1 MIDQTSKTKAGTSPE
16 FTLGQ
21 EIANAITHGTG
32 AALAIA
38 GLIVLVVT
46 AATRGTVWHVVSYA
60 IFGASMV
67 LLYMSSTLYHGFQ
80 KPRVKKIFE
89 MFDHASIFV
98 LIAGT
103 YTAFALTILR
113 SSVGWWLFGTV
124 WVIAAFGIVM
134 ETVFINRW
142 PWLTLGIYLAMGW
155 LIVLVWEPFM
165 MFALPLVRTLVI
177 AGGMSYTV
185 GTIFYGLGR
194 RYGWFHPA
202 WHLFVIGGTVCHF
215 LAVMA
220 SLPHS

>member
-1 MIDQTSKTKAGTSPE
+1 MIDQVQKSRAGTSPE
-16 FTLGQ
+16 FTLAQ

-38 GLIVLVVT
+38 GLVVLVLA

-60 IFGASMV
+60 VFGASMV
-67 LLYMSSTLYHGFQ
+67 LLYLSSTLYHAFQ
-80 KPRVKKIFE
+80 NPKVKKVFE
-89 MFDHASIFV
+89 MFDHAAIFV

-124 WVIAAFGIVM
+124 WAIAAFGIIM
-134 ETVFINRW
+134 ETVYINRW

-155 LIVLVWEPFM
+155 LIVLVWGPFM
-165 MFALPLVRTLVI
+165 TYAPPMVRTLII
-177 AGGMSYTV
+177 AGGVSYTV

-194 RYGWFHPA
+194 RYGWFHPG

-215 LAVMA
+215 FSVLAI
-220 SLPHS
+220 LPR

>member
-1 MIDQTSKTKAGTSPE
+1 MIDSATKPKAGSSPE
-16 FTLGQ
+16 FTLAQ

-38 GLIVLVVT
+38 GLVVLVVA

-67 LLYMSSTLYHGFQ
+67 LLYMSSTLYHAFQ
-80 KPRVKKIFE
+80 KPKVKKIFE
-89 MFDHASIFV
+89 KFDHAAIFV

-103 YTAFALTILR
+103 YTAFSLTLLR
-113 SSVGWWLFGTV
+113 SSVGWWLFGAV
-124 WVIAAFGIVM
+124 WAIAVFGIVM
-134 ETVFINRW
+134 ETVYINRW

-165 MFALPLVRTLVI
+165 TYAPPLVRTLII
-177 AGGMSYTV
+177 AGGVSYTV
-185 GTIFYGLGR
+185 GTLFYGLGR
-194 RYGWFHPA
+194 RYGWFHPG

-215 LAVMA
+215 FSVMA
-220 SLPHS
+220 ALPS

>member
-1 MIDQTSKTKAGTSPE
+1 MIDKVQRFKAGTSPE

-38 GLIVLVVT
+38 GLVVLVV
-46 AATRGTVWHVVSYA
+46 AAASRGTVWHVVAYA
-60 IFGASMV
+60 VFGVSMV
-67 LLYMSSTLYHGFQ
+67 LLYMSSTLYHAFQ
-80 KPRVKKIFE
+80 KQRVKKIFE
-89 MFDHASIFV
+89 KFDHAAIFV

-113 SSVGWWLFGTV
+113 SSVGWWLFGAV
-124 WVIAAFGIVM
+124 WAIAAFGIVM

-155 LIVLVWEPFM
+155 LIVLVWGPFM
-165 MFALPLVRTLVI
+165 AHATPMVRTLII
-177 AGGMSYTV
+177 AGGLSYTV
-185 GTIFYGLGR
+185 GTIFYALGR
-194 RYGWFHPA
+194 RHGWLHPG

-215 LAVMA
+215 FSVLAA
-220 SLPHS
+220 LPG

>member
-1 MIDQTSKTKAGTSPE
+1 MTDKVQKFQTGKSPE

-21 EIANAITHGTG
+21 EIANALTHGTG
-32 AALAIA
+32 AVLALA
-38 GLIVLVVT
+38 GLVVLVV
-46 AATRGTVWHVVSYA
+46 AAASRGTIWHVVSYA

-67 LLYMSSTLYHGFQ
+67 LLYMSSTLYHAIQ
-80 KPRVKKIFE
+80 KPTVKKVFE
-89 MFDHASIFV
+89 KFDHAAIFV

-113 SSVGWWLFGTV
+113 SSVGWWLFGAV
-124 WVIAAFGIVM
+124 WGIAAFGIVM

-165 MFALPLVRTLVI
+165 ANSSALTRTLVI
-177 AGGMSYTV
+177 TGGLSYTG

-194 RYGWFHPA
+194 RYGWLHPG

-215 LAVMA
+215 FAVMA
-220 SLPHS
+220 ALPHS